1 MTTACLCLALTLAGA
16 QAPQTPA
23 QTAPPD
29 TAIIRGRV
37 TGGDTG
43 QPLRKAQVRLVPIGE
58 TGATNVPGLTNRTAS
73 TDADGKY
80 EFKELPAGR
89 YVVSASKG
97 AYVSVTFGQPLQQM
111 TAGGKPMDLRA
122 GEMLERV
129 DFTLPRGGV
138 ITGRVLDEF
147 GEPLTGLQITA
158 MRSQTV
164 GGKRQLI
171 RSGFGSTND
180 VGEFRMFGLAPGQYY
195 VQAAWRRMGPG
206 DPTSP
211 DHTGYPLTF
220 FPGTTIETEAQRV
233 TVAAGQTVSDLVMAL
248 SPVKTARVEGI
259 VVDADGRPMGGVG
272 LQVIQSS
279 AGFNSMSGSSVRPD
293 GTFVFANMSAG
304 EYTFRTEPTA
314 TRQNVAMLKVTV
326 GSEDITDLRL
336 VALPPATVSGRIMID
351 PSVTPPAAGFSLTAS
366 LEGQPMPGGMRPAR
380 VNDDLSFEL
389 TLLPGRNR
397 ISMLNL
403 PPGWAMRSL
412 RVSSVDV
419 IDEGIDVKAGD
430 TVSGVDVELTN
441 RLASVSGLVTNSRG
455 EAVKEYTL
463 VLFAADSKRWKAGGR
478 FLRTAR
484 PDQDGRFKVSGM
496 PPADYCII
504 AIDTLEPG
512 QWTDPEFLERARSQ
526 ARTLTIMDGET
537 KTIDL
542 KIATAS

>member
-1 MTTACLCLALTLAGA
+1 
-16 QAPQTPA
+16 
-23 QTAPPD
+23 
-29 TAIIRGRV
+29 
-37 TGGDTG
+37 
-43 QPLRKAQVRLVPIGE
+43 
-58 TGATNVPGLTNRTAS
+58 
-73 TDADGKY
+73 
-80 EFKELPAGR
+80 
-89 YVVSASKG
+89 
-97 AYVSVTFGQPLQQM
+97 
-111 TAGGKPMDLRA
+111 
-122 GEMLERV
+122 
-129 DFTLPRGGV
+129 
-138 ITGRVLDEF
+138 
-147 GEPLTGLQITA
+147 
-158 MRSQTV
+158 
-164 GGKRQLI
+164 
-171 RSGFGSTND
+171 
-180 VGEFRMFGLAPGQYY
+180 
-195 VQAAWRRMGPG
+195 
-206 DPTSP
+206 
-211 DHTGYPLTF
+211 
-220 FPGTTIETEAQRV
+220 
-233 TVAAGQTVSDLVMAL
+233 
-248 SPVKTARVEGI
+248 
-259 VVDADGRPMGGVG
+259 
-272 LQVIQSS
+272 
-279 AGFNSMSGSSVRPD
+279 
-293 GTFVFANMSAG
+293 
-304 EYTFRTEPTA
+304 
-314 TRQNVAMLKVTV
+314 
-326 GSEDITDLRL
+326 
-336 VALPPATVSGRIMID
+336 
-351 PSVTPPAAGFSLTAS
+351 
-366 LEGQPMPGGMRPAR
+366 MPGGMRPAR